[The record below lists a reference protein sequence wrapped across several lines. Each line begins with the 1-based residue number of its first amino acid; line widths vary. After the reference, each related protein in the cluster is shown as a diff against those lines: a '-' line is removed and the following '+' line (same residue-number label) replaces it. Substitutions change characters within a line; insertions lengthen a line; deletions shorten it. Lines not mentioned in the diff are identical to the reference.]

1 MTVHLL
7 KMAVGI
13 DSVDHLAT
21 VQSQRLER
29 ASAPGGTGD
38 LRHFTRHAPRRADQ
52 VISGGSMFW
61 IIKGYVRVRQ
71 NILGIERVEGHDGHE
86 GRKRCALILDPE
98 LVKTELSPHKPLQ
111 GWRYFDPAGAPP
123 DMTLSAPVESS
134 IPPDM
139 AAELRELG
147 LL

>member
-13 DSVDHLAT
+13 DSVDHLVS
-21 VQSQRLER
+21 VQNRRLER

-38 LRHFTRHAPRRADQ
+38 LRHFTRHAPRRANE

-71 NILGIERVEGHDGHE
+71 SILGIERVEARDGHE
-86 GRKRCALILDPE
+86 SRKRCALILDPE

-123 DMTLSAPVESS
+123 DMKLSAPAENS

>member
-13 DSVDHLAT
+13 DSVAHLAGI
-21 VQSQRLER
+21 QKQRQER
-29 ASAPGGTGD
+29 ATAPGGTGD
-38 LRHFTRHAPRRADQ
+38 LRHFTRHAPRRAGEVTD
-52 VISGGSMFW
+52 GGSIFW

-71 NILGIERVEGHDGHE
+71 RVLGIERVARRE
-86 GRKRCALILDPE
+86 GRKRCALILDSD
-98 LVKTELSPHKPLQ
+98 LVKTELSVHKPIQ
-111 GWRYFDPAGAPP
+111 GWRYLDPAAAPP
-123 DMTLSAPVESS
+123 DTDVSAPEETS

-139 AAELRELG
+139 AAELRALG